1 MEAPPAYPLAWPMG
15 KPRTSAAQRKNGK
28 FSHRGADLT
37 VAVAASRVED
47 ELQKLGARWPLI
59 SSNVELTLSGHP
71 RSGQREPDD
80 RGVCVYFQLA
90 SKPYAMACDRYTTVA
105 DNLAAIA
112 AHIDATRA
120 IERHGVA
127 TAAETLQAFQALA
140 APGAAHWT
148 ATLGVTRETAT
159 AETIKAAH
167 RRLLAG
173 AHPDQGGSHDRM
185 AEINAARDAAMKEI
199 APHQTGGVEG

>member
-1 MEAPPAYPLAWPMG
+1 MNMEAPPAFPLAWPPG
-15 KPRTSAAQRKNGK
+15 KPRTQTAQRKNGK
-28 FSHRGADLT
+28 FRHNGSDLT
-37 VAVAASRVED
+37 VAVAAGRVED

-59 SSNVELTLSGHP
+59 SSNVELTLSGRP

-90 SKPYAMACDRYTTVA
+90 GRPYAMACDRYTTVA

-140 APGAAHWT
+140 APGSAHWT
-148 ATLGVTRETAT
+148 TTLGLTRETTT
-159 AETIKAAH
+159 ADTIKAAH

-185 AEINAARDAAMKEI
+185 VEINAARDAAMKEI
-199 APHQTGGVEG
+199 GE

>member
-1 MEAPPAYPLAWPMG
+1 MEAPPAFPLAWPVG
-15 KPRTSAAQRKNGK
+15 KPRTPAAQRKAGK
-28 FSHRGADLT
+28 FRSSGRELT
-37 VAVAASRVED
+37 VAVAAARVED

-59 SSNVELTLSGHP
+59 SSNVELTLSGRP

-80 RGVCVYFQLA
+80 RGVCVYFQMGG
-90 SKPYAMACDRYTTVA
+90 KPYAMACDRYTTVA
-105 DNLAAIA
+105 DNLAAVA

-148 ATLGVTRETAT
+148 ATLGLSRDQAT
-159 AETIKAAH
+159 PETIKAAH

-173 AHPDQGGSHDRM
+173 AHPRRGCSVPHDR
-185 AEINAARDAAMKEI
+185 
-199 APHQTGGVEG
+199 PGGQ

>member
-1 MEAPPAYPLAWPMG
+1 MEAPPAFPLAWPVG
-15 KPRTSAAQRKNGK
+15 KPRTPAAQRKVGK
-28 FSHRGADLT
+28 FRSSGRELT
-37 VAVAASRVED
+37 VAVAAGRVED
-47 ELQKLGARWPLI
+47 ELTKLGARWPLI
-59 SSNVELTLSGHP
+59 SSNVELTLSGRR

-80 RGVCVYFQLA
+80 RGVCVYFQLGG
-90 SKPYAMACDRYTTVA
+90 KPYAMACDRYMVVA

-127 TAAETLQAFQALA
+127 TAAETLQAFQALP
-140 APGAAHWT
+140 APGSAHWT
-148 ATLGVTRETAT
+148 ATLGLSRDTTAD
-159 AETIKAAH
+159 AVRGAH

-185 AEINAARDAAMKEI
+185 AELNAARDAALKEI
-199 APHQTGGVEG
+199 GQ

>member
-1 MEAPPAYPLAWPMG
+1 MMEAPPAFPLAWPVG
-15 KPRTSAAQRKNGK
+15 KPRTPAAQRKGGK
-28 FSHRGADLT
+28 FRSSGRELT
-37 VAVAASRVED
+37 VAVAAARVED

-59 SSNVELTLSGHP
+59 SSNVELTLSGRP

-80 RGVCVYFQLA
+80 RGVCVYFQMGG
-90 SKPYAMACDRYTTVA
+90 KPYAMACDRYTTVA
-105 DNLAAIA
+105 DNLAAVA

-148 ATLGVTRETAT
+148 ATLGLSRDQAT
-159 AETIKAAH
+159 PDAIKAAH

-185 AEINAARDAAMKEI
+185 AEINAARDAALKDL
-199 APHQTGGVEG
+199 GS